1 VPLGVLSPERA
12 ELVQASL
19 PGCTRHALH
28 GAPRLHWNAAHL
40 PTAERSTLLQHALQS
55 WHQHG
60 EVHGWRGE
68 SFAFWTHDTDLPP
81 TDTPPLLQVERAGFR
96 FLGMPSHAVHINGF
110 TPQGLLWCGRRA
122 LSKATDP
129 GMLDNVTAGGLPAGE
144 SPRDCALRELQEEAG
159 ATLNHAAQLASAGTI
174 RTARQDTGGWEQRA
188 LPDTAPGV
196 PQEGVAAAF
205 GGLCGGMPVLAGGT
219 HFIGASANYAQQQLH
234 AHAGLAKSWRRE
246 LYGFAGGQWRLL
258 GLLPAARAHGLSFQ
272 VGNSLLL
279 VGGDTDGGAAT
290 LETLAIT
297 LSNGPGHDTVSYPA

>member
-1 VPLGVLSPERA
+1 VSLPAAARLFLAALGPAGANALRTAAHTTRHAPPENWVPWFCTHPSGETLPVPLGVLSPERA

-144 SPRDCALRELQEEAG
+144 SPRDCALRELQESPTAHREAE
-159 ATLNHAAQLASAGTI
+159 
-174 RTARQDTGGWEQRA
+174 TAK
-188 LPDTAPGV
+188 
-196 PQEGVAAAF
+196 
-205 GGLCGGMPVLAGGT
+205 
-219 HFIGASANYAQQQLH
+219 
-234 AHAGLAKSWRRE
+234 AHRG
-246 LYGFAGGQWRLL
+246 
-258 GLLPAARAHGLSFQ
+258 
-272 VGNSLLL
+272 
-279 VGGDTDGGAAT
+279 
-290 LETLAIT
+290 
-297 LSNGPGHDTVSYPA
+297 